1 MSDKL
6 SVIKNILG
14 KPHPEG
20 QELLF
25 HCPYCSHHKKK
36 LSLNLDRDVFKCWIC
51 NVKGRT
57 RRIIRRFG
65 TFLQLQKW
73 DDLVQT
79 PDVIRFKEVFF
90 AEKEQED
97 KRSLSLP
104 EGFETLVTSWPNMN
118 HPAHQY
124 LMSRGLT
131 QQDINRWK
139 IGYVDSGFWGGRI
152 IVPSFD
158 DSGELNYFVGRSYE
172 NHQRKYMAPKIDKN
186 VIFNELYVE
195 WDEDVILVEG
205 VFDAFKAYNAV
216 PILGSTMSENSRLLK
231 KIVENDSPI
240 FVALDWD
247 AEKKA
252 RRLMRLLMEYGVELY
267 KINTR
272 SIEDVGAITK
282 EQFLELKKTASLI
295 NPDTYILYEM
305 KNFI

>member
-1 MSDKL
+1 
-6 SVIKNILG
+6 V
-14 KPHPEG
+14 
-20 QELLF
+20 
-25 HCPYCSHHKKK
+25 
-36 LSLNLDRDVFKCWIC
+36 
-51 NVKGRT
+51 
-57 RRIIRRFG
+57 
-65 TFLQLQKW
+65 
-73 DDLVQT
+73 
-79 PDVIRFKEVFF
+79 
-90 AEKEQED
+90 
-97 KRSLSLP
+97 
-104 EGFETLVTSWPNMN
+104 
-118 HPAHQY
+118 
-124 LMSRGLT
+124 SRGLT

-139 IGYVDSGFWGGRI
+139 IGYVESGFWGGRI

-172 NHQRKYMAPKIDKN
+172 SHQRKYMAPKINKN
-186 VIFNELYVE
+186 IIFNELYVE

-205 VFDAFKAYNAV
+205 VFDAFKAYNSV

-231 KIVENDSPI
+231 KIVENDTPV

-272 SIEDVGAITK
+272 GIEDVGAITK
-282 EQFLELKKTASLI
+282 DHFLDLKKTASLI

>member
-6 SVIKNILG
+6 SIVKNILG

-25 HCPYCSHHKKK
+25 HCPYCIHHKKK
-36 LSLNLDRDVFKCWIC
+36 LSLNLDRDVFKCWVC

-79 PDVIRFKEVFF
+79 PDVIRFKDIFNPACYEE
-90 AEKEQED
+90 EKKVLE
-97 KRSLSLP
+97 LP
-104 EGFETLVTSWPNMN
+104 KGFQSLVTCWPNME
-118 HPAHQY
+118 HPAYRY
-124 LMSRGLT
+124 LLSRGLT
-131 QQDINRWK
+131 QSDINRWK
-139 IGYVDSGFWGGRI
+139 IGYVEYGFWGGRI
-152 IVPSFD
+152 IIPSFD
-158 DSGELNYFVGRSYE
+158 ETGELNYFVGRSYE
-172 NHQRKYMAPKIDKN
+172 DHQRKYMAPKINKN
-186 VIFNELYVE
+186 IIFNELYVE
-195 WDEDVILVEG
+195 WDEDIVLVEG
-205 VFDAFKAYNAV
+205 VFDAFKAYNSV
-216 PILGSTMSENSRLLK
+216 PILGSTMSENSRLLR
-231 KIVENDSPI
+231 KIVENDTPV

-252 RRLMRLLMEYGVELY
+252 RRLMRLLMEYGVELF

-272 SIEDVGAITK
+272 GIEDVGAITK
-282 EQFLELKKTASLI
+282 EDFLGLKKTASLI

-305 KNFI
+305 KNFV